1 MSDLTKL
8 KDETLDELIKVTD
21 EEGLEPEDKFE
32 LLMTRYVADG
42 NTELLAQALSAA
54 KQIED
59 ISLKG
64 QALMQILSEI
74 DIAQTEETLGDNEA
88 DSTKGPQDTQPSTPE
103 NTADSQE

>member
-42 NTELLAQALSAA
+42 NTDLLPQALSVA

-74 DIAQTEETLGDNEA
+74 DIAQTEETLDDEGD
-88 DSTKGPQDTQPSTPE
+88 SSKGSQDTQPNTPE
-103 NTADSQE
+103 TITASQE

>member
-1 MSDLTKL
+1 MADLNKL
-8 KDETLDELIKVTD
+8 KDQTLDELIKVTD

-42 NTELLAQALSAA
+42 NTELLSQALSAA

-74 DIAQTEETLGDNEA
+74 DIAQTEETLGDNGV
-88 DSTKGPQDTQPSTPE
+88 DSTKGTQDTQQSTSE
-103 NTADSQE
+103 DIADSQE